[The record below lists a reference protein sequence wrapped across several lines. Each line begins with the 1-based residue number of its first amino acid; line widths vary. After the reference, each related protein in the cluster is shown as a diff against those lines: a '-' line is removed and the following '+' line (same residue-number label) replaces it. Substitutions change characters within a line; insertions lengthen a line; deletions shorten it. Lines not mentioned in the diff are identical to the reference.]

1 VAARLVAAVC
11 AGLADPLSKLSH
23 ALLAGVVL
31 AMMPA
36 MSFAQDAARVTAKP
50 ISQFKPGSDQTRF
63 GPLEFLGGIEFSS
76 DDGRVQSLSSIRFRP
91 DGAHFVSVLDT
102 GEWLTGQILRDA
114 SGRLSGLSDVAVSPI
129 LMRDGRAGSKSASD
143 AEGLALRDGD
153 AFVSFEQ
160 QHRVDAYPDPGFET
174 SKPSRNVNFLIPR
187 QELRRNA
194 GIETLV
200 ASPASSP
207 LAGGL
212 VAIAESSRDAAGNL
226 LAAIVDGPLKGQF
239 TVVRHDPYD
248 ATDGAFLPDGDLLL
262 LERRFSFIGGMGMR
276 IRRIKGEDIRPG
288 AVVDGEI
295 LIDVGADHSI
305 DNMEGIDVVAG
316 LDGSPHVIV
325 ISDDNGLF
333 LQRNLMLEF
342 RISQ

>member
-1 VAARLVAAVC
+1 MA
-11 AGLADPLSKLSH
+11 
-23 ALLAGVVL
+23 
-31 AMMPA
+31 
-36 MSFAQDAARVTAKP
+36 AKP
-50 ISQFKPGSDQTRF
+50 ISQFKPNSNQTTF

-91 DGAHFVSVLDT
+91 DGRRFISVLDT
-102 GEWLTGQILRDA
+102 GEWLTGQIMRDA
-114 SGRLSGLSDVAVSPI
+114 SGRLSGLSEVAVSPI
-129 LMRDGRAGSKSASD
+129 LMRNGQAGSKSASD
-143 AEGLALRDGD
+143 AEGLALRDGE

-160 QHRVDAYPDPGFET
+160 QHRVDAYPDPDFET
-174 SKPSRNVNFLIPR
+174 SKPSRSVDFLIPR
-187 QELRRNA
+187 HELRRNA

-226 LAAIVDGPLKGQF
+226 LAAIIDGPLKGQF

-248 ATDGAFLPDGDLLL
+248 ATDGAFLPNGDLLL
-262 LERRFSFIGGMGMR
+262 LERRFSFIGGMGMK
-276 IRRIKGEDIRPG
+276 IRRIKGADIRPG
-288 AVVDGEI
+288 AVVDGEV
-295 LIDVGADHSI
+295 LVDVGADHEI
-305 DNMEGIDVVAG
+305 DNMEGLDIVAG
-316 LDGSPHVIV
+316 PDGRPHLII

-342 RISQ
+342 KLSQ

>member
-1 VAARLVAAVC
+1 
-11 AGLADPLSKLSH
+11 
-23 ALLAGVVL
+23 
-31 AMMPA
+31 M
-36 MSFAQDAARVTAKP
+36 TAKP
-50 ISQFKPGSDQTRF
+50 ISQFKPNSNQTTF

-91 DGAHFVSVLDT
+91 DGRRFISVLDT
-102 GEWLTGQILRDA
+102 GEWLTGQIERDA
-114 SGRLSGLSDVAVSPI
+114 SGKLSGLSDVAVSPI
-129 LMRDGRAGSKSASD
+129 LMSNGRAGSKSSSD
-143 AEGLALRDGD
+143 AEGLALRGGE

-174 SKPSRNVNFLIPR
+174 SKPSRSVDFLIPR
-187 QELRRNA
+187 HELRRNA

-212 VAIAESSRDAAGNL
+212 VAIAESSRDTAGNL
-226 LAAIVDGPLKGQF
+226 LAAIIDGPLKGQF

-248 ATDGAFLPDGDLLL
+248 ATDGAFLPNGDLLL
-262 LERRFSFIGGMGMR
+262 LERRFSFIGGMGMK
-276 IRRIKGEDIRPG
+276 IRRIKGADIRPG
-288 AVVDGEI
+288 AVVDGEV
-295 LIDVGADHSI
+295 LIDVGADHAI

-316 LDGSPHVIV
+316 PDGSPHLIIV
-325 ISDDNGLF
+325 SDDNGLF

-342 RISQ
+342 RLAL

>member
-1 VAARLVAAVC
+1 VVLHAAAAC
-11 AGLADPLSKLSH
+11 AGPADPLSKLSH
-23 ALLAGVVL
+23 VLLAGVVL

-36 MSFAQDAARVTAKP
+36 ISFAQDAVRVTAKP
-50 ISQFKPGSDQTRF
+50 ISQFKPRSDQAKF
-63 GPLEFLGGIEFSS
+63 GPLEFIGGIEFSS
-76 DDGRVQSLSSIRFRP
+76 NDSRVQSLSSIRFRP

-102 GEWLTGQILRDA
+102 GEWLTGQIVRDA

-143 AEGLALRDGD
+143 AEGLALRDGE

-160 QHRVDAYPDPGFET
+160 RHRIEAYPDPGFET
-174 SKPSRNVNFLIPR
+174 SKPLRNVNFLIPLH
-187 QELRRNA
+187 ELRRNA

-200 ASPASSP
+200 ASPAAGP
-207 LAGGL
+207 LQGGL

-226 LAAIVDGPLKGQF
+226 LAAIIDGPLKGEF

-248 ATDGAFLPDGDLLL
+248 ATDGAFLSDGDLLL
-262 LERRFSFIGGMGMR
+262 LERRFSFVGGMGMK
-276 IRRIKGEDIRPG
+276 IRRIKGADIRPG
-288 AVVDGEI
+288 AVVDGEV
-295 LIDVGADHSI
+295 LIDVGADHAI

-316 LDGSPHVIV
+316 PDGSPHLIV
-325 ISDDNGLF
+325 VSDDNGLF

-342 RISQ
+342 KHSQ

>member
-1 VAARLVAAVC
+1 
-11 AGLADPLSKLSH
+11 
-23 ALLAGVVL
+23 
-31 AMMPA
+31 MPA
-36 MSFAQDAARVTAKP
+36 ISFAQDAVRVTAKP
-50 ISQFKPGSDQTRF
+50 ISQFKPNSNQTTF

-91 DGAHFVSVLDT
+91 DGTHFISVLDT
-102 GEWLTGQILRDA
+102 GEWLTGQIMRDA

-143 AEGLALRDGD
+143 AEGLALQDGE

-174 SKPSRNVNFLIPR
+174 AKPSRNVNFLIPR
-187 QELRRNA
+187 HELRRNA

-262 LERRFSFIGGMGMR
+262 LERRFSFIGGMGMKV
-276 IRRIKGEDIRPG
+276 RRIKGADIRPG
-288 AVVDGEI
+288 AVVDGEV
-295 LIDVGADHSI
+295 LIDVGADHAI

-316 LDGSPHVIV
+316 PDGRSHLIV

-342 RISQ
+342 RLNQ

>member
-1 VAARLVAAVC
+1 
-11 AGLADPLSKLSH
+11 
-23 ALLAGVVL
+23 
-31 AMMPA
+31 MPVI
-36 MSFAQDAARVTAKP
+36 SFAQDTVRVTAKP
-50 ISQFKPGSDQTRF
+50 ISQFKPGSDQTVF
-63 GPLEFLGGIEFSS
+63 GPLEFLGGIEFRS
-76 DDGRVQSLSSIRFRP
+76 DESRVQSLSSIRFRP
-91 DGAHFVSVLDT
+91 DGVHFVSVLDT
-102 GEWLTGQILRDA
+102 GEWLTGQIMREA
-114 SGRLSGLSDVAVSPI
+114 SGRLSGLAGVAVSPI
-129 LMRDGRAGSKSASD
+129 LMRNGRAGSKSSSD
-143 AEGLALRDGD
+143 AEGLALRDGE

-174 SKPSRNVNFLIPR
+174 SRPSRSVDFLIPR
-187 QELRRNA
+187 HELRRNA

-248 ATDGAFLPDGDLLL
+248 ATDGAFLPNGDLLL
-262 LERRFSFIGGMGMR
+262 LERRFSFIGGMGMK
-276 IRRIKGEDIRPG
+276 IRRIKGADIRPG
-288 AVVDGEI
+288 ALVDGEV
-295 LIDVGADHSI
+295 LIDVGTDHAI

-316 LDGSPHVIV
+316 PDGSLHLIIV
-325 ISDDNGLF
+325 SDDNGLF

-342 RISQ
+342 RLDQ